1 MISTVTVVF
10 YCCVAQEDLVIF
22 TSVTRRLEGLSG
34 TLGALGNLLLP
45 LDSVAPLPLH
55 YLALTLLKC
64 IGICIAPSNRPSSGH
79 CLLVRAVIT

>member
-10 YCCVAQEDLVIF
+10 LPVAQEDLVIF

-34 TLGALGNLLLP
+34 TLGALSNLLLP

-64 IGICIAPSNRPSSGH
+64 IGICIAPSTRPSSGH

>member
-10 YCCVAQEDLVIF
+10 LPVAQEDLVIF

-34 TLGALGNLLLP
+34 TLGALSNLLLS

-64 IGICIAPSNRPSSGH
+64 IGICIAPSTRPSSGH